1 MCLSRSTKVSIETL
15 SINPDFYV
23 GRRLEVSGIKIKP
36 QGRITVFQGPEDM
49 LSYYINYYI
58 NLFCLYNGKN
68 KILLGIRGKAIN
80 LTTTEF
86 GEFIFH
92 GKWKYEGNIYFLLLR
107 E

>member
-36 QGRITVFQGPEDM
+36 QGRITVFQAPEDM
-49 LSYYINYYI
+49 LSCYI